1 MIHKNSLF
9 TLAHHPNWEFYL
21 PHTPAWYIIY
31 TTPRAE
37 KRVAER
43 LEEMGIE
50 VFLPLHKT
58 PRRWSDRIK
67 LVEVPLFPSYV
78 FINTRKDKLYDI
90 LKTPGVAR
98 FVYFEGEPATLN
110 QKEINA
116 IREFLSFA
124 EGKHTKIELQDEVKI
139 ATGPLVNKEGKVL
152 KITKNYVLLRVNTLG
167 YTVQV
172 DLNTIIKK

>member
-1 MIHKNSLF
+1 MTN
-9 TLAHHPNWEFYL
+9 TPNPYRTEPL
-21 PHTPAWYIIY
+21 WYIIY

-43 LEEMGIE
+43 LDDDGIE

-98 FVYFEGEPATLN
+98 FIYFEGEPATLN
-110 QKEINA
+110 PKEINA
-116 IREFLSFA
+116 IREFLSYA
-124 EGKHTKIELQDEVKI
+124 EGRETQIKLHDEVKI
-139 ATGPLVNKEGKVL
+139 ASGPLVNKEGKVL
-152 KITKNYVLLRVNTLG
+152 KITKKYVLLRVNSLG

-172 DLNTIIKK
+172 NLDAVIKQ